1 MIISAYDRIEDI
13 RSLFS
18 EYTDMLVSI
27 NPEFHL
33 YLEIQHYDDEKENP
47 SLKYALPDGR
57 LYLDISDDGIARG
70 CIALRK
76 LSDGKGEVKRLYIR
90 PEYRGNGIATALVE
104 RIIEDARNI
113 GYKELYLDTL
123 PELES
128 AVRLYKSFG
137 FEETGQYNDSPVD
150 KTIFMKLS
158 LI

>member
-47 SLKYALPDGR
+47 SLKYALPEGR
-57 LYLDISDDGIARG
+57 LYLDVSDDGIARG

-76 LSDGKGEVKRLYIR
+76 LSDGKGEVKRLYVR

-158 LI
+158 L

>member
-1 MIISAYDRIEDI
+1 MITSAYDRIEDV

-33 YLEIQHYDDEKENP
+33 YLDIQHYNEEKENP

-104 RIIEDARNI
+104 RIVEDARDI

-158 LI
+158 L

>member
-1 MIISAYDRIEDI
+1 MIISAYGRIEDI

-76 LSDGKGEVKRLYIR
+76 LSDGKGEVKRLYVR

-158 LI
+158 L

>member
-18 EYTDMLVSI
+18 EYTNMLVSI

-76 LSDGKGEVKRLYIR
+76 LSDGKGEVKRLYVR

-158 LI
+158 L

>member
-33 YLEIQHYDDEKENP
+33 YLDIQHYDDEKENP

-158 LI
+158 L

>member
-76 LSDGKGEVKRLYIR
+76 LSDGKGEVKRLYVR

-104 RIIEDARNI
+104 RIIEDARDI

-128 AVRLYKSFG
+128 AVKLYKSFG

-158 LI
+158 LN

>member
-57 LYLDISDDGIARG
+57 LYLDMSDDGIARG

-76 LSDGKGEVKRLYIR
+76 LSDGKGEVKRLYVR

-158 LI
+158 L

>member
-1 MIISAYDRIEDI
+1 MIITAYDRIEDI

-76 LSDGKGEVKRLYIR
+76 LSDGKGEVKRLYVR

>member
-33 YLEIQHYDDEKENP
+33 YLDIQHYDDEKENP

-76 LSDGKGEVKRLYIR
+76 LSDGKGEVKRLYVR
-90 PEYRGNGIATALVE
+90 PEYRGKGIATALVE

-123 PELES
+123 PELEN

-158 LI
+158 L

>member
-1 MIISAYDRIEDI
+1 MITSAYDRIEDI

-33 YLEIQHYDDEKENP
+33 YLDIQHYDDEKENP

-76 LSDGKGEVKRLYIR
+76 LSDGKGEVKRLYVR
-90 PEYRGNGIATALVE
+90 PEYRGKGIATALVE

>member
-33 YLEIQHYDDEKENP
+33 YLDIQHYDDEKENP

-76 LSDGKGEVKRLYIR
+76 LSDGKGEVKRLYVR

-158 LI
+158 L

>member
-1 MIISAYDRIEDI
+1 MIISAYDRIEDV

-33 YLEIQHYDDEKENP
+33 YLDIQHYDDEKENP

-57 LYLDISDDGIARG
+57 LYLDVSDDGIARG

-76 LSDGKGEVKRLYIR
+76 LSDGKGEVKRLYVR

-128 AVRLYKSFG
+128 AVKLYKSFG

-158 LI
+158 L

>member
-33 YLEIQHYDDEKENP
+33 YLDIQHYDDEKENP
-47 SLKYALPDGR
+47 SLKYALPEGR

-76 LSDGKGEVKRLYIR
+76 LFDGKGEVKRLYVR

-104 RIIEDARNI
+104 RIIEDARDI

-128 AVRLYKSFG
+128 AVKLYKSFG

-158 LI
+158 LN

>member
-33 YLEIQHYDDEKENP
+33 YLVIQHYDDEKENP

-76 LSDGKGEVKRLYIR
+76 LSDGKGEVKRLYVR
-90 PEYRGNGIATALVE
+90 PEYRGKGIATALVKM
-104 RIIEDARNI
+104 IIEDARNI

-123 PELES
+123 PELEN

-158 LI
+158 L

>member
-47 SLKYALPDGR
+47 SLKYALPEGR
-57 LYLDISDDGIARG
+57 LYLDVSDDGIARG

-76 LSDGKGEVKRLYIR
+76 LSDGKGEVKRLYVR

>member
-33 YLEIQHYDDEKENP
+33 YLDIQHYDDEKENP

-57 LYLDISDDGIARG
+57 LYLDVSDDGIARG

-76 LSDGKGEVKRLYIR
+76 LSDGKGEVKRLYVR
-90 PEYRGNGIATALVE
+90 PEYRGKGIATALVE
-104 RIIEDARNI
+104 RIVEDARNI

>member
-76 LSDGKGEVKRLYIR
+76 LSDGKGEVKRLYVR
-90 PEYRGNGIATALVE
+90 PEYRGKGIATALVE
-104 RIIEDARNI
+104 RIVKDARNI

-128 AVRLYKSFG
+128 AVKLYKSFG

>member
-47 SLKYALPDGR
+47 SLKYALPEGR
-57 LYLDISDDGIARG
+57 LYLDVSDDGIARG

-76 LSDGKGEVKRLYIR
+76 LSDGKGEVKRLYVR

-123 PELES
+123 PALES

>member
-1 MIISAYDRIEDI
+1 
-13 RSLFS
+13 
-18 EYTDMLVSI
+18 MLVFI

-33 YLEIQHYDDEKENP
+33 YLDIQHYNEEKENP
-47 SLKYALPDGR
+47 SQKYACPDGR
-57 LYLDISDDGIARG
+57 LYLDVSDDGIARG

-76 LSDGKGEVKRLYIR
+76 LSDGKGEVKRLYVR

>member
-158 LI
+158 L

>member
-76 LSDGKGEVKRLYIR
+76 LSDGKGEVKRLYVR

-158 LI
+158 L

>member
-33 YLEIQHYDDEKENP
+33 YLDIQHYDDEKENP

-57 LYLDISDDGIARG
+57 LYLDVSDDGIARG

-76 LSDGKGEVKRLYIR
+76 LSDGKGEVKRLYVR

-104 RIIEDARNI
+104 RIVEDARNI

-158 LI
+158 L

>member
-33 YLEIQHYDDEKENP
+33 YLDIQHYDDEKENP

-76 LSDGKGEVKRLYIR
+76 LSDGKGEVKRLYVR
-90 PEYRGNGIATALVE
+90 PEYRGKGIATALVE
-104 RIIEDARNI
+104 RIVEDARNI

-150 KTIFMKLS
+150 KTIFMKIS
-158 LI
+158 L

>member
-18 EYTDMLVSI
+18 EYTNMLVSI

-57 LYLDISDDGIARG
+57 LYLDVSDDGIARG

-76 LSDGKGEVKRLYIR
+76 LSDGKGEVKRLYVR

-128 AVRLYKSFG
+128 AVKLYKSFG

-158 LI
+158 L

>member
-33 YLEIQHYDDEKENP
+33 YLDIQHYDDEKENP

-76 LSDGKGEVKRLYIR
+76 LSDGKGEVKRLYVR
-90 PEYRGNGIATALVE
+90 PEYRGKGIATALVE
-104 RIIEDARNI
+104 RIVEDARNI

-158 LI
+158 L

>member
-33 YLEIQHYDDEKENP
+33 YLDIQHYDDEKENP

-76 LSDGKGEVKRLYIR
+76 LSDGKGEVKRLYVR

-128 AVRLYKSFG
+128 AVKLYKSFG

-158 LI
+158 L

>member
-33 YLEIQHYDDEKENP
+33 YLDIQHYDDEKENP

-76 LSDGKGEVKRLYIR
+76 LSDGKGEVKRLYVR

-158 LI
+158 LN

>member
-57 LYLDISDDGIARG
+57 LYLDISDAGIARG

-76 LSDGKGEVKRLYIR
+76 LSDGKGEVKRLYVR

-104 RIIEDARNI
+104 RIVEDARNI

-158 LI
+158 L

>member
-33 YLEIQHYDDEKENP
+33 YLDIQHYDDEKENP

-76 LSDGKGEVKRLYIR
+76 LSDGKGEVKRLYVR

>member
-33 YLEIQHYDDEKENP
+33 YLDIQHYDDEKENP

-76 LSDGKGEVKRLYIR
+76 LSDGKGEVKRLYVR

-104 RIIEDARNI
+104 RIVEDARNI

-128 AVRLYKSFG
+128 AVKLYKSFG

>member
-76 LSDGKGEVKRLYIR
+76 LSDGKGEVKRLYVR

-158 LI
+158 LT

>member
-33 YLEIQHYDDEKENP
+33 YLDIQHYDDEKENP

-57 LYLDISDDGIARG
+57 LYLDVSDDGIARG

-76 LSDGKGEVKRLYIR
+76 LSDGKGEVKRLYVR

-158 LI
+158 L

>member
-76 LSDGKGEVKRLYIR
+76 LSDGKGEVKRLYVR

-104 RIIEDARNI
+104 RIVEDARNI

-158 LI
+158 L

>member
-33 YLEIQHYDDEKENP
+33 YLDIQHYNEEKENP

-104 RIIEDARNI
+104 RIVEDARDI

-158 LI
+158 L

>member
-33 YLEIQHYDDEKENP
+33 YLDIQHYDDEKENP

-76 LSDGKGEVKRLYIR
+76 LSDGKGEVKRLYVR
-90 PEYRGNGIATALVE
+90 PEYRGKGIATALVE
-104 RIIEDARNI
+104 RIVEDARNI

>member
-33 YLEIQHYDDEKENP
+33 YLEIQHYDDEKENL

-158 LI
+158 L

>member
-57 LYLDISDDGIARG
+57 LYLDVSDDGIARG

-76 LSDGKGEVKRLYIR
+76 LSDGKGEVKRLYVR

-104 RIIEDARNI
+104 RIIEDARNT
-113 GYKELYLDTL
+113 GYEELYLDTL

-128 AVRLYKSFG
+128 AVKLYKSFG

>member
-33 YLEIQHYDDEKENP
+33 YLDIQHYDDEKENP

-57 LYLDISDDGIARG
+57 LYLDVSDDGIARG

-76 LSDGKGEVKRLYIR
+76 LSDGKGEVKRLYVR

-128 AVRLYKSFG
+128 AVKLYKSFG

>member
-76 LSDGKGEVKRLYIR
+76 LSDGKGEVKRLYVR

-104 RIIEDARNI
+104 RIVEDARNI

-123 PELES
+123 PELEN

-158 LI
+158 L